1 MIKENKTPESAAAVI
16 AFSCPNCGSEID
28 VVEGYTTTKCKF
40 CDSSLLVTSKIGTPR
55 VFAKPKIEK
64 PKNILRDKFGMSV
77 QIIDVSL
84 IYIPFIKISAE
95 IIGWLGGYKKG
106 VVVQEQ
112 TYTDSGM
119 NIDTMSTP
127 RIVGQK
133 RVKKRIRR
141 ILEVKLDPSEFY
153 RYGIKR
159 VTTEG
164 KKFEVFD
171 DEVLH
176 RYGDVFDLP
185 LPIKEY
191 TDKASDMLIDEII
204 RDYRDYTEFE
214 YYLRAIKKKAIIYFN
229 PIYFARVK
237 ADGESYT
244 YSFDAVDGKAL
255 VKDKAKKR
263 TEEPKKVFLGLNALY
278 SIISISGILSSLIS
292 SLVGGGVAFV
302 FAFFAGFLL
311 WWLQYGED

>member
-1 MIKENKTPESAAAVI
+1 MGESAGAVI

-40 CDSSLLVTSKIGTPR
+40 CDSSLLITNKIGAPR
-55 VFAKPKIEK
+55 VFAKPKINK
-64 PKNILRDKFGMSV
+64 PKNAIRDKFGMGV

-84 IYIPFIKISAE
+84 IYVPFIKVSAE

-106 VVVQEQ
+106 ILMQEPI
-112 TYTDSGM
+112 YTDSGM
-119 NIDTMSTP
+119 NIDTMSSSH
-127 RIVGQK
+127 VMGEK
-133 RVKKRIRR
+133 KVKMRIRR

-159 VTTEG
+159 IATEG
-164 KKFEVFD
+164 KKFEVYD

-185 LPIKEY
+185 LPVKDY
-191 TDKASDMLIDEII
+191 MDKASNMLIDEII
-204 RDYRDYTEFE
+204 RDYRDYTELE

-255 VKDKAKKR
+255 VKDKSKKKK
-263 TEEPKKVFLGLNALY
+263 EESKKVFLGLPALY
-278 SIISISGILSSLIS
+278 CIIGISGILSSLIS

>member
-1 MIKENKTPESAAAVI
+1 VAKGTLAVI

-40 CDSSLLVTSKIGTPR
+40 CSSSLLITNRIGAPR
-55 VFAKPKIEK
+55 VFAKPKIDK
-64 PKNILRDKFGMSV
+64 PKNILRERFGMSV

-84 IYIPFIKISAE
+84 IYVPFIKVSAE

-106 VVVQEQ
+106 VVVQES

-119 NIDTMSTP
+119 NIDTISTP

-164 KKFEVFD
+164 KKFEVYD
-171 DEVLH
+171 DEALH
-176 RYGDVFDLP
+176 KYGDVFDLP

-191 TDKASDMLIDEII
+191 MDKASDMLIDEII
-204 RDYRDYTEFE
+204 RDYRDFNEFE

-229 PIYFARVK
+229 PIFFARVK
-237 ADGESYT
+237 AGKEFYT

-255 VKDKAKKR
+255 VKDKAKKKK
-263 TEEPKKVFLGLNALY
+263 EESKKAFLGLNALY
-278 SIISISGILSSLIS
+278 GIIGLSGIISSFIS

-302 FAFFAGFLL
+302 FALFAGFLL
-311 WWLQYGED
+311 WWLQYGND